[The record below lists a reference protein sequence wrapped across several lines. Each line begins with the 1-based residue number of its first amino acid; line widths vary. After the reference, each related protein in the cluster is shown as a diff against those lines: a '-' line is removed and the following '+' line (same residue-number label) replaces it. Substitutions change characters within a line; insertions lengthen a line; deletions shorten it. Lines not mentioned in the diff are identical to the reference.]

1 MPPDT
6 KGMSNSGKSA
16 YSLVITSS
24 QEWLSYQDLDG
35 IVVSWLKRHEILLRY
50 DNGELN
56 VAQKGIASL
65 PCENESF

>member
-6 KGMSNSGKSA
+6 RRMSNSGESA

-24 QEWLSYQDLDG
+24 QEWLSYRDLCG
-35 IVVSWLKRHEILLRY
+35 IVVSWLEGHEMLSRY

-56 VAQKGIASL
+56 AARKGIATV